1 MSEKRLKLVRIPL
14 ANLLVRSPLPQFTQ
28 LLDAVQRTADCVPE
42 LLSLLVAQD
51 YRGLERMA
59 REVSNLEA
67 MADAS
72 KNELRSRMPVR
83 LMLPVD
89 RRDVLRLISELDA
102 IADCAE
108 DVGVILTLRRFEVPP
123 PLVEP
128 LQDFIHDV
136 MAVVRA
142 ASDLVRMTDELI
154 SASFSG
160 KAAERAIS
168 QVKEIGRLE
177 HLADKRQDQCAKV
190 LFRSEDELSPVA
202 IFMWTKLLNKIGDI
216 ANHAENVGDQFRLFV
231 AAS

>member
-1 MSEKRLKLVRIPL
+1 MPRKRAKVLRIPL
-14 ANLLVRSPLPQFTQ
+14 ANLLVRSPLPQIAQ
-28 LLDAVQRTADCVPE
+28 LMNDVQRTVDCVPE
-42 LLSLLVAQD
+42 LLSLLIAQD

-67 MADAS
+67 LADAS
-72 KNELRSRMPVR
+72 KNELRSKMPVR

-108 DVGVILTLRRFEVPP
+108 DVGVILTLRRFEMPP
-123 PLVEP
+123 SLVEP

-136 MAVVRA
+136 MKVVGA
-142 ASDLVRMTDELI
+142 TSDLVRTTEELI
-154 SASFSG
+154 GASFSG

-168 QVKEIGRLE
+168 QAKEIGRLE

-190 LFRSEDELSPVA
+190 LFRLEDELSPVA